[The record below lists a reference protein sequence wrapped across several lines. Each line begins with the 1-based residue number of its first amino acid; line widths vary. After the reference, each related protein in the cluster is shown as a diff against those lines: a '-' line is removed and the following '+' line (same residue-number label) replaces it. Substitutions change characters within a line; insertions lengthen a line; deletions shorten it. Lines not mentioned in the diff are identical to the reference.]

1 MDRERLSELRAD
13 WCSKQGEE
21 VLHLPTIVEAAESS
35 PAAAKECAYQIRKF
49 LSKDNM
55 ARPYLQYNAIM
66 LMRILSDNPGAT
78 FTKNIDKKYVETV
91 KELIRMGRDPSVQQI
106 LRETLDNFERD
117 KKSDVN
123 LSPLIEMWKK
133 EQTKIAKAYGNGVS
147 SSIQNQ
153 SFIDYTY

>member
-1 MDRERLSELRAD
+1 
-13 WCSKQGEE
+13 
-21 VLHLPTIVEAAESS
+21 VEAAEST
-35 PAAAKECAYQIRKF
+35 PAAAKECAYQIRKC

-55 ARPYLQYNAIM
+55 ARPDVQYNAIM

-123 LSPLIEMWKK
+123 LGPLLEMWKK
-133 EQTKIAKAYGNGVS
+133 EQIKIKKTYGNGVS
-147 SSIQNQ
+147 NLRQ
-153 SFIDYTY
+153 SHPVIYM